1 MMKPWLPFTLEQKQQ
16 IKQLADRL
24 QINYRTNW
32 FDNNYYNIISY
43 TFRNTRNNFISFLRG
58 NYYNYYQ
65 ANDDETRTDGQVENI
80 VLTLLASLHEEI
92 KEMIK
97 SVFHT
102 KDRAGQDRNDV
113 IPIENITGTG
123 YFPKG
128 ITDFKPDNKKLDA
141 DLSARIQREIIKE
154 NGADP
159 ELVNSPDLTITVKVF
174 AEPGQYLHTYF
185 NKKTEQT
192 IRRVYY
198 KTIQA
203 NLQYFNMKAL
213 ITDEQDKALFDVIC
227 NNFFTPNEKSIPN
240 IIEFLTSYINEKLK
254 YQEENLVKIF
264 AAEKQTAMNQ
274 ERKRNLEQNL
284 RYAEQNY
291 NDNIRRYATL
301 KNEYLQAKKAVD
313 TFEEVKF
320 EAVEVFL
327 NKIKDYPR
335 TKQFAKINN
344 TCLQFL
350 IEEPLIHTEGETWAK
365 YLTNI
370 NSSINEKI
378 NAYAVN
384 NYTKYNT
391 TISII
396 KYAVQRFF
404 KEVLVDQKIRLYTT
418 ALLGISSDKTSF
430 EIEKFSFN
438 SYEYFPH
445 PHIGTSSLT
454 CWGEA
459 TRQISK
465 NILENDGEMAF
476 LQLNYALQQMTASDT
491 VVAKKLTDLILNDN
505 YGTHPYYL
513 RKGKTERESFETILK
528 EFIADET
535 DKINAIIDSES

>member
-1 MMKPWLPFTLEQKQQ
+1 MKPWLPFTLEQKQQ

-32 FDNNYYNIISY
+32 FDDNYYNIISY
-43 TFRNTRNNFISFLRG
+43 TFRSARTNFINFLKG
-58 NYYNYYQ
+58 GYYNAYQ

-80 VLTLLASLHEEI
+80 VLTLLASLDEEI

-102 KDRAGQDRNDV
+102 RDRAGQDRNDV

-128 ITDFKPDNKKLDA
+128 ITDFKPNNKKLDA

-154 NGADP
+154 NGADS

-198 KTIQA
+198 KTIQT
-203 NLQYFNMKAL
+203 NLQYFSMKDL

-227 NNFFTPNEKSIPN
+227 NNFFTPNEKSVPN
-240 IIEFLTSYINEKLK
+240 IIEFLTAYINEKLK

-291 NDNIRRYATL
+291 NDNIRRYASL
-301 KNEYLQAKKAVD
+301 KNEYLQAKKAID

-370 NSSINEKI
+370 NSNINEKI
-378 NAYAVN
+378 NAYAIN
-384 NYTKYNT
+384 NASNYNT
-391 TISII
+391 TMSIL

-418 ALLGISSDKTSF
+418 ALLGIRSDETSF
-430 EIEKFSFN
+430 AIEKFNFSG
-438 SYEYFPH
+438 YEYFPH
-445 PHIGTSSLT
+445 PHIGTSGLT

-459 TRQISK
+459 TRQITK

-491 VVAKKLTDLILNDN
+491 VVAKKLTDLILNHN
-505 YGTHPYYL
+505 YKTHPYYL

-535 DKINAIIDSES
+535 NKINAIIDSES